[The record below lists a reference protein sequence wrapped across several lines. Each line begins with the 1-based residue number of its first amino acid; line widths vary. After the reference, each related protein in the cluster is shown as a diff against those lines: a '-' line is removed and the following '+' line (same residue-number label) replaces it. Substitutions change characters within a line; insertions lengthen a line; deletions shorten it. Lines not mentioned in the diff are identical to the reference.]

1 MRHILIY
8 LMLLLLAVP
17 QAFADEKISN
27 CERLQ
32 EALMIGNRATMNEK
46 LDSWGGCEETSNECS
61 THIENLNVLRE
72 REAIQRVDGKP
83 IRLEQHAPDDSKYLP
98 EMDWNPLAG
107 YKVISAGKRWGTCL
121 EFSHTGIGKSGR
133 YQRWTSVVLI
143 PWEGSQPGL
152 IAHRFVGYWAYCASL
167 AEGEREGEVMLP
179 IIEPINIGYGPLQ
192 LVWYHCNTERC
203 TKIKDKR
210 IVSGDSNSE
219 SGELVIKEVPKTTR
233 NK

>member
-1 MRHILIY
+1 MRYIFMVLVV
-8 LMLLLLAVP
+8 LLLA
-17 QAFADEKISN
+17 ASTALSN
-27 CERLQ
+27 GNIVNGKDLVSF
-32 EALMIGNRATMNEK
+32 LMTGHCPTKNIESASDR
-46 LDSWGGCEETSNECS
+46 GCSPKYCSNDIDGLS
-61 THIENLNVLRE
+61 FLYENKM
-72 REAIQRVDGKP
+72 IQRADGKR
-83 IRLEQHAPDDSKYLP
+83 IRLNHHATGKPDDLP
-98 EMDWNPLAG
+98 EIDWPWGSG
-107 YKVISAGKRWGTCL
+107 YKVFRADKRWGTCI
-121 EFSHTGIGKSGR
+121 EFGHTGIGKSGR

-167 AEGEREGEVMLP
+167 AEGEKEGEVMLP

-219 SGELVIKEVPKTTR
+219 SGELVIKEMPKTTR